1 MRKTKEK
8 FDIFQTETVM
18 KQKKTKSATN
28 LSTEDIS
35 NLAIFKSV
43 VTEAGALRN
52 HATKEKLQQ
61 LKFSIICA
69 DQKPQKPASNRR
81 QILSSLVDASIGQK
95 INYFSQLQVE

>member
-1 MRKTKEK
+1 LDEELRKTKEK

-52 HATKEKLQQ
+52 HATK
-61 LKFSIICA
+61 
-69 DQKPQKPASNRR
+69 
-81 QILSSLVDASIGQK
+81 
-95 INYFSQLQVE
+95 